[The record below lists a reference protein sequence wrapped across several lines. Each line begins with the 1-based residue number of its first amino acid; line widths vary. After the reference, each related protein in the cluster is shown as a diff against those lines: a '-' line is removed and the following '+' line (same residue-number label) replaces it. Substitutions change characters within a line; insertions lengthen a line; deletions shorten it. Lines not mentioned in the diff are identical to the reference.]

1 MSSTKLSLRT
11 RLVGGSVVSIF
22 IVLVICSGFLRAFMQ
37 QDSTVQE
44 IKQVE
49 ITRSEK
55 IGSLLRE
62 LSNVH
67 RILSETLTGA
77 THRQIDEEGIFDKG
91 RSVIDSVRAATQEFS
106 ASRVFFGNDQSFLVL
121 FDAAVKDMKNYRSTV
136 VSVVEMATADAQL
149 ASAEM
154 LKASLSYARLVDS
167 LGKIVK
173 LNNDKITESLDGTL
187 ANSRF
192 IYQYMLASGIAA
204 LLALAA
210 ISIFLYRDISRSIRA
225 IIDVLADLGDGKV
238 RTVVPS
244 QERADEIGAIARA
257 IELFRGREIERRRLI
272 SEGDMRR
279 NEEKKRAEAVAYMIE
294 KFRETVAETLVAA
307 SDTIMR
313 MQLTSEDLKSIVA
326 EANQRSLEAAASTEA
341 MSSNVQLVA
350 TAADALRNSFVDI
363 DSQASRAG
371 QFVERVSAATKTAD
385 SLVNKLAGN
394 AARID
399 EVSRVIANVTSQ
411 VNLLALN
418 ATIEAARA
426 GEFGRGFA
434 VVASEVKALA
444 AQTSNSNTQIAAQ
457 ISDIQNLTVN
467 AVQSVRSIGEAV
479 EDVAGSTHA
488 IAGTL
493 EKQSC
498 TTNEIAQTCQ
508 KANAGVTALA
518 DNIAVV
524 KQAIAKTDRSAA
536 AVFDAS
542 TALSSHTRTLQDAI
556 NGFLVAVAA
565 A

>member
-1 MSSTKLSLRT
+1 
-11 RLVGGSVVSIF
+11 
-22 IVLVICSGFLRAFMQ
+22 
-37 QDSTVQE
+37 
-44 IKQVE
+44 
-49 ITRSEK
+49 
-55 IGSLLRE
+55 
-62 LSNVH
+62 
-67 RILSETLTGA
+67 
-77 THRQIDEEGIFDKG
+77 
-91 RSVIDSVRAATQEFS
+91 
-106 ASRVFFGNDQSFLVL
+106 
-121 FDAAVKDMKNYRSTV
+121 
-136 VSVVEMATADAQL
+136 
-149 ASAEM
+149 
-154 LKASLSYARLVDS
+154 
-167 LGKIVK
+167 
-173 LNNDKITESLDGTL
+173 
-187 ANSRF
+187 
-192 IYQYMLASGIAA
+192 
-204 LLALAA
+204 
-210 ISIFLYRDISRSIRA
+210 
-225 IIDVLADLGDGKV
+225 
-238 RTVVPS
+238 
-244 QERADEIGAIARA
+244 
-257 IELFRGREIERRRLI
+257 
-272 SEGDMRR
+272 
-279 NEEKKRAEAVAYMIE
+279 
-294 KFRETVAETLVAA
+294 
-307 SDTIMR
+307 